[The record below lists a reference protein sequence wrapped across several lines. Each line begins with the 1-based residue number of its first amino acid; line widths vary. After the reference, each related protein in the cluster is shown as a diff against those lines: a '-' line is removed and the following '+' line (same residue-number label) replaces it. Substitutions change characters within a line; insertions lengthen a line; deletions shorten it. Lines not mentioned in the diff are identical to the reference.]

1 MIQLQS
7 ALRHHLLKI
16 ALAERITQIPRQV
29 QHDDLEMSA
38 TKQRRS
44 ADPHCA
50 QFNTTAARLPV
61 CDTTNQAKLIGILY
75 HENNLTPHVFT
86 S

>member
-1 MIQLQS
+1 MISKCRPRNS
-7 ALRHHLLKI
+7 ADRLTLI
-16 ALAERITQIPRQV
+16 ALNLTP
-29 QHDDLEMSA
+29 
-38 TKQRRS
+38 
-44 ADPHCA
+44 PP
-50 QFNTTAARLPV
+50 ARLPV